1 MDAKLLE
8 LLEQIAKAIAA
19 QFGSNCEVVLHELSG
34 KSTYSS
40 IVAIENGH
48 VTGRK
53 VGDGPSHVVLEQLGH
68 EDDNAEDQLGYL
80 TRTKDGK
87 ILKSSSVYIRDE
99 NGKVTGILGINYDI
113 SMMQLFEN
121 SLHDFIS
128 ADQHASREPERIT
141 LNVADL
147 LDDLIRQVESGDF
160 FQCLDRLL
168 LEQFVE
174 VFVFRKGIGDLGDL
188 CFDIH
193 SHVPSF
199 LFLSLYPVFSV
210 L

>member
-34 KSTYSS
+34 KSAYSS

-99 NGKVTGILGINYDI
+99 TGKVTGILGINYDI

-121 SLHDFIS
+121 SCTTSFLPTS
-128 ADQHASREPERIT
+128 KPAASRSASRSTWPICWT
-141 LNVADL
+141 
-147 LDDLIRQVESGDF
+147 ISSGRRTS
-160 FQCLDRLL
+160 L
-168 LEQFVE
+168 
-174 VFVFRKGIGDLGDL
+174 
-188 CFDIH
+188 
-193 SHVPSF
+193 SASPSR
-199 LFLSLYPVFSV
+199 S
-210 L
+210 

>member
-34 KSTYSS
+34 KSAYSS

-53 VGDGPSHVVLEQLGH
+53 VG
-68 EDDNAEDQLGYL
+68 EDDSAEDQLGYL

-99 NGKVTGILGINYDI
+99 TGKVTGILGINYDI

-128 ADQHASREPERIT
+128 ADQQASREPERIT

-147 LDDLIRQVESGDF
+147 LDDLIRQARRAHDQGR
-160 FQCLDRLL
+160 QG
-168 LEQFVE
+168 Q
-174 VFVFRKGIGDLGDL
+174 G
-188 CFDIH
+188 H
-193 SHVPSF
+193 P
-199 LFLSLYPVFSV
+199 LSQ
-210 L
+210 

>member
-1 MDAKLLE
+1 ME
-8 LLEQIAKAIAA
+8 PENPEQIAKAIAA

-34 KSTYSS
+34 KSAYSS

-99 NGKVTGILGINYDI
+99 TGKRLAKRDGSTGLA
-113 SMMQLFEN
+113 
-121 SLHDFIS
+121 SLRDRGLS
-128 ADQHASREPERIT
+128 AKA
-141 LNVADL
+141 
-147 LDDLIRQVESGDF
+147 LIAE
-160 FQCLDRLL
+160 LRL
-168 LEQFVE
+168 
-174 VFVFRKGIGDLGDL
+174 
-188 CFDIH
+188 
-193 SHVPSF
+193 
-199 LFLSLYPVFSV
+199 
-210 L
+210 